1 MTYFTKNLL
10 EPEINTNRGEVA
22 LLERVIRE
30 ATQERGLTDRAVA
43 DDNDFE
49 EVVVLLDHLTGM

>member
-1 MTYFTKNLL
+1 VTYFTKNLL